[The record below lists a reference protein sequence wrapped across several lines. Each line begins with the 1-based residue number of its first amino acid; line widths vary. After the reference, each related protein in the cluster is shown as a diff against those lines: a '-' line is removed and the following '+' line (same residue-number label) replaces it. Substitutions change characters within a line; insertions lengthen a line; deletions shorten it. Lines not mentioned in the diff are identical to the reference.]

1 MIQKRMNEREMLEC
15 LQAVWENMSWY
26 KDREAC
32 EEMLVLLEDMVYLL
46 RYEMGCGYPSR
57 SFEIPKEGT
66 FTF

>member
-1 MIQKRMNEREMLEC
+1 
-15 LQAVWENMSWY
+15 MSWY